1 MPGYVALVL
10 HAHLPYVRHPE
21 HVRSLEERWLFE
33 ALWECYL
40 PLLGVL
46 DRLAADRVVAP
57 LTLSVSPSLLAML
70 RDELL
75 LRRFEDHLRRLT
87 ALAARVEA
95 RFAGSG
101 FAEAAAFYRA
111 RLAGAASSW
120 EALGGDVPGA
130 LVRHAGAGRIE
141 LLTTA
146 ATHAYLPGLLA
157 TPASIR
163 AQLRLGRRAF
173 AAFTGAPEPRGLWLP
188 ECAYAPRLDA
198 DLAAAGVRFTVLD
211 AHALTLAAPPASAG
225 ASVPVLSPAGLA
237 CFGRDRDSAREVWSR
252 DAGYPGHPVY
262 REFYRDVGL
271 DLPERELAGEVGPDG
286 ARLMT
291 GLKLHRVTGPGPD
304 KAPYDPVRASAQARA
319 HAADFVARREAALA
333 SSRGVNAPPPILVA
347 PYDAELFGHWWLEG
361 PEFLEHALRRLA
373 ASDRAVPIALGAY
386 LERHPPVEVVEP
398 APSTWGE
405 GGFGAFWT
413 GPSAASLWRHVHHA
427 ERAVLGALSRCRH
440 AGGLPGRALDQ
451 AIRELLLLQSSDW
464 AFMMSAGEMAP
475 YAEARVHTH
484 ATRARRLACLAQQ
497 PTASPSDV
505 AWLDALCAL
514 DPFLAELSGPA
525 LRGAF
530 DPWR

>member
-21 HVRSLEERWLFE
+21 HPRSLEERWFFE

-40 PLLGVL
+40 PLLAVL
-46 DRLAADRVVAP
+46 DRLADDRVVAP
-57 LTLSVSPSLLAML
+57 LTLSVSPPLLAML

-75 LRRFEDHLRRLT
+75 LGRFEDHLRRLT

-111 RLAGAASSW
+111 RLAGASSAW

-130 LVRHAGAGRIE
+130 LVRHAEAGRIE
-141 LLTTA
+141 LITTA
-146 ATHAYLPGLLA
+146 ATHAYLPGLLPA
-157 TPASIR
+157 PASIR

-173 AAFTGAPEPRGLWLP
+173 AALTGAPEPAGLWLP
-188 ECAYAPRLDA
+188 ECAYDPSLGA

-211 AHALTLAAPPASAG
+211 AHGLLLGAPPPAG
-225 ASVPVLSPAGLA
+225 ASVPVLSPAGVA

-262 REFYRDVGL
+262 REFYRDVGF
-271 DLPERELAGEVGPDG
+271 DLPERDLDGEIGPDG

-291 GLKLHRVTGPGPD
+291 GLKLHRVTGPGSD
-304 KAPYDPVRASAQARA
+304 KAPYEPARAFAQARA
-319 HAADFVARREAALA
+319 HAAEFVARREAALA
-333 SSRGVNAPPPILVA
+333 SGSGAPAAPIQVA

-373 ASDRAVPIALGAY
+373 ASERVVPITLGAY
-386 LERHPPVEVVEP
+386 LERHPPREIVEP
-398 APSTWGE
+398 AASTWGE
-405 GGFGAFWT
+405 GGFGSFWT
-413 GPSAASLWRHVHHA
+413 GPSAARLWRHAHHA
-427 ERAVLGALSRCRH
+427 ERAVRGAVARCH
-440 AGGLPGRALDQ
+440 GAGGLPGRALDQ

-464 AFMMSAGEMAP
+464 AFMMTTGEMVP
-475 YAEARVHTH
+475 YAEARVRAH
-484 ATRARRLACLAQQ
+484 AARARRLASLAEQALAA
-497 PTASPSDV
+497 PADA
-505 AWLDALCAL
+505 AWLDAICTL
-514 DPFLAELSGPA
+514 DPFLSELTGPA
-525 LRGAF
+525 LRDAF

>member
-21 HVRSLEERWLFE
+21 HARSLEERWLFE

-46 DRLAADRVVAP
+46 DRLAADRVAAP
-57 LTLSVSPSLLAML
+57 LTLSVSPPLLAML
-70 RDELL
+70 RDGLL

-95 RFAGSG
+95 RSAGSG
-101 FAEAAAFYRA
+101 FAPAAAFYSA
-111 RLAGAASSW
+111 RLADAARAW

-130 LVRHAGAGRIE
+130 LIRHAAAGRLE

-146 ATHAYLPGLLA
+146 ATHAYLPGLLP

-173 AAFTGAPEPRGLWLP
+173 AALTGAPAPRGLWLP
-188 ECAYAPRLDA
+188 ECAYAPPLDA

-211 AHALTLAAPPASAG
+211 AHALTLAAPPAPAG
-225 ASVPVLSPAGLA
+225 AAVPVLSPSGVA

-252 DAGYPGHPVY
+252 DAGYPGHPAY

-271 DLPERELAGEVGPDG
+271 ELPERELDGEVGPDG
-286 ARLMT
+286 VRLMT

-304 KAPYDPVRASAQARA
+304 KAPYDPARASAQARA
-319 HAADFVARREAALA
+319 HAAAFVARREAALA
-333 SSRGVNAPPPILVA
+333 SIRGAPAPPILVA

-373 ASDRAVPIALGAY
+373 ASERAVPIALGAY
-386 LERHPPVEVVEP
+386 LERHPPAAVVEP
-398 APSTWGE
+398 AASTWGE
-405 GGFGAFWT
+405 GGYGAFWT
-413 GPSAASLWRHVHHA
+413 GPSAARLWRHAHHA
-427 ERAVLGALSRCRH
+427 ERAVLGALSRRRD

-464 AFMMSAGEMAP
+464 AFMMSVGEMVP
-475 YAEARVHTH
+475 YAEARARAH
-484 ATRARRLACLAQQ
+484 ATRARRLARLAQE
-497 PTASPSDV
+497 PSVAATDV

-514 DPFLAELSGPA
+514 DPFLAELAGPA
-525 LRGAF
+525 LRDGF